1 MAIRAFFRPATY
13 VTIGLAVVLSGC
25 GTQQAPSPAA
35 DQAASTSVASTSV
48 AAPAVASTTPRTT
61 PAAGDC
67 DPHGFGVIDTAL
79 GPYLTGTPLS
89 VTDSNGAP
97 QVIDVALEADHFDP
111 CANISWVVLHG
122 TQRYV
127 DGTPAPLPGPFST
140 VVFFHFDQLVT
151 EADYVAAASVTDV
164 VVDGDKAE
172 VTYTSFDAGDPT
184 QLVTYRRSG
193 VHLIQETEW
202 EIYLRPLNARFIQA

>member
-1 MAIRAFFRPATY
+1 MAIRAFFRPASY
-13 VTIGLAVVLSGC
+13 VTISLALVLGGC
-25 GTQQAPSPAA
+25 GTPQTTPPAA
-35 DQAASTSVASTSV
+35 DQAASTSVAEPALAS
-48 AAPAVASTTPRTT
+48 AAPRTS
-61 PAAGDC
+61 PATDDC

-111 CANISWVVLHG
+111 CANISWVVLQG
-122 TQRYV
+122 TQRYA

-151 EADYVAAASVTDV
+151 EADYVAAASVADV
-164 VVDGDKAE
+164 VVDGDVAE
-172 VTYTSFDAGDPT
+172 VTYTGFATEEPAQT
-184 QLVTYRRSG
+184 ITYQRSG
-193 VHLIQETEW
+193 VYLIQETEW
-202 EIYLRPLNARFIQA
+202 DIYLRPLNAQFIQA